1 MIYCPICLA
10 VQEEREEREEGHGH
24 TNNTN
29 TVAPPGIVKSPSQKL
44 LLISPHANT
53 SLTRIIHIVSTHLL
67 TYRYA
72 HHMTTVNTSTH
83 GHNISQRTCFS
94 THSGCILHYAACWC
108 NKRPYILHTLIHTPT
123 YKAITLSI
131 CPFIKALR
139 SSYILHTRPIHVL
152 EVRLFKGC
160 SNAHTNRS
168 LSIPPHRVYQHKL
181 LGMCTPTCYQLI
193 CDDQKSTYNV
203 S

>member
-1 MIYCPICLA
+1 
-10 VQEEREEREEGHGH
+10 VQEEREEGHGH

-53 SLTRIIHIVSTHLL
+53 SLTRIIHLVSTHLL

-108 NKRPYILHTLIHTPT
+108 NKHPYILHTHTRTLIYTPT

-139 SSYILHTRPIHVL
+139 SSYIQGQ
-152 EVRLFKGC
+152 F
-160 SNAHTNRS
+160 
-168 LSIPPHRVYQHKL
+168 
-181 LGMCTPTCYQLI
+181 MC
-193 CDDQKSTYNV
+193 
-203 S
+203 